1 MCCQEHFCED
11 RQDALFQIRWFR
23 ENTAGTVET
32 LGGGIPIFRQSW
44 TDLTSRYQNRAFL
57 NQPYSPSLLGK
68 YWCQVIN
75 TTADPDQPLMRSN
88 VFTLL
93 APGTYNEST
102 CSKIQ
107 SADNITCA
115 DLSDNQTTSL
125 DPTQQ
130 TSTELT
136 PSSIN
141 CTATSEFPSTNP
153 IPSDVIV
160 YAGVSG
166 GVLLVIVITQQVII
180 VILIVMKRR
189 SRKTVGQATAAGQCI
204 TVCDHYSTVGS
215 VLQVMITIQ

>member
-1 MCCQEHFCED
+1 M
-11 RQDALFQIRWFR
+11 
-23 ENTAGTVET
+23 
-32 LGGGIPIFRQSW
+32 W

-75 TTADPDQPLMRSN
+75 TLTADPDQPLMRSN

-93 APGTYNEST
+93 APGNYSGPT
-102 CSKIQ
+102 CSEIQ

-130 TSTELT
+130 TSTELTPSSINCTATSEFPSTNPIPELT

-180 VILIVMKRR
+180 VILIVMKRELAQEDCRTSYYSR
-189 SRKTVGQATAAGQCI
+189 SV
-204 TVCDHYSTVGS
+204 YNS
-215 VLQVMITIQ
+215 V